1 MPIYYN
7 YDKIK
12 IPFSTSIHHE
22 TFSVAIRQEDDTF
35 YAQVPDL
42 PDIHVIGDSIADTI
56 DKVRST
62 LIGYLQKLADDG
74 SDLPQPE
81 NITNHLT
88 NPKFA
93 GQTWAI
99 ISLNSMLFN
108 SKQKSFNLHLPV
120 PYSPKSKHKSAMMN
134 TTLKPLF

>member
-1 MPIYYN
+1 M
-7 YDKIK
+7 KL
-12 IPFSTSIHHE
+12 
-22 TFSVAIRQEDDTF
+22 FSVAIRQEDDTF

-93 GQTWAI
+93 GQTWAM

-108 SKQKSFNLHLPV
+108 SKQKSFNLHLPRALLTQIQTQIG
-120 PYSPKSKHKSAMMN
+120 YDEHDIEAFIFKAIEHELAN
-134 TTLKPLF
+134 A

>member
-1 MPIYYN
+1 M
-7 YDKIK
+7 KL
-12 IPFSTSIHHE
+12 
-22 TFSVAIRQEDDTF
+22 FSVAIRQEDDTF

-108 SKQKSFNLHLPV
+108 SKKSFNLHLPRALLTQIQAQIG
-120 PYSPKSKHKSAMMN
+120 YDEHDIEAFI
-134 TTLKPLF
+134 LKAIEHELTNA

>member
-1 MPIYYN
+1 M
-7 YDKIK
+7 KI
-12 IPFSTSIHHE
+12 
-22 TFSVAIRQEDDTF
+22 FSVAIRQEDDTF

-56 DKVRST
+56 DKVRSA
-62 LIGYLQKLADDG
+62 LIGHLQKLADDG

-88 NPKFA
+88 NRKFA

-99 ISLNSMLFN
+99 ISLNCMLFN
-108 SKQKSFNLHLPV
+108 SKQKSFNLPLALLTQIQTQISYDEHDIE
-120 PYSPKSKHKSAMMN
+120 AFI
-134 TTLKPLF
+134 LKAIEHELANA

>member
-1 MPIYYN
+1 M
-7 YDKIK
+7 KI
-12 IPFSTSIHHE
+12 
-22 TFSVAIRQEDDTF
+22 FSVAIKQEDDTF
-35 YAQVPDL
+35 HAQVPDL
-42 PDIHVIGDSIADTI
+42 PDMHVIGDSIADTI

-62 LIGYLQKLADDG
+62 LIGHLQKLADDG

-93 GQTWAI
+93 GQTWAM

-108 SKQKSFNLHLPV
+108 SKQKSFNLHLPRALLTQIQTQIG
-120 PYSPKSKHKSAMMN
+120 YDEHDIEAFI
-134 TTLKPLF
+134 LKAIEHELTNA

>member
-1 MPIYYN
+1 M
-7 YDKIK
+7 KL
-12 IPFSTSIHHE
+12 
-22 TFSVAIRQEDDTF
+22 FSVAIRQEDDTF

-42 PDIHVIGDSIADTI
+42 PEIHVIGDSIADTI
-56 DKVRST
+56 DKVRSA
-62 LIGYLQKLADDG
+62 LIGHLQKLADDG

-93 GQTWAI
+93 GQTWAM

-108 SKQKSFNLHLPV
+108 SKQKSFNLHLPRALLTQIQTQIG
-120 PYSPKSKHKSAMMN
+120 YDEHDIEAFIFKAIEHELAN
-134 TTLKPLF
+134 A

>member
-1 MPIYYN
+1 M
-7 YDKIK
+7 KL
-12 IPFSTSIHHE
+12 
-22 TFSVAIRQEDDTF
+22 FSVAIRQEDDTF

-42 PDIHVIGDSIADTI
+42 PEIHVIGDSIADTI

-62 LIGYLQKLADDG
+62 LIGHLQKLADDG

-93 GQTWAI
+93 GQTWAM

-108 SKQKSFNLHLPV
+108 SKQKSFNLHLPRALLTQIQTQIG
-120 PYSPKSKHKSAMMN
+120 YDEHDIEAFI
-134 TTLKPLF
+134 LKAIEHELANA

>member
-1 MPIYYN
+1 M
-7 YDKIK
+7 KL
-12 IPFSTSIHHE
+12 
-22 TFSVAIRQEDDTF
+22 FSVAIRQEDDTF

-108 SKQKSFNLHLPV
+108 SKQKSFNLHLPRALLTQIQAQIG
-120 PYSPKSKHKSAMMN
+120 YDEHDIEAFI
-134 TTLKPLF
+134 LKAIEHELTNA